1 MEKFSEKRGKK
12 KREHPRLRIAWLP
25 NKPQNLVEIEIC
37 RDNPTIEKIESPP
50 LFSARLHPRVYLNV
64 QRTAGVE
71 VCGRGLRGAVDRP
84 RGLEMAEVA
93 RGRVWPTRLL
103 IDDRSR
109 GGGWEGEGGKG
120 ARICCGQMGNGTVGA
135 RRQNLFRFCF
145 HWSINRSVARHA
157 QHAIFYIPWK
167 KKKKNKQTVIFPMTC
182 SRTLSKDSFTT
193 TSMRNSI
200 V

>member
-1 MEKFSEKRGKK
+1 MTT
-12 KREHPRLRIAWLP
+12 

-93 RGRVWPTRLL
+93 RGRV
-103 IDDRSR
+103 
-109 GGGWEGEGGKG
+109 
-120 ARICCGQMGNGTVGA
+120 
-135 RRQNLFRFCF
+135 
-145 HWSINRSVARHA
+145 
-157 QHAIFYIPWK
+157 
-167 KKKKNKQTVIFPMTC
+167 
-182 SRTLSKDSFTT
+182 
-193 TSMRNSI
+193 
-200 V
+200 